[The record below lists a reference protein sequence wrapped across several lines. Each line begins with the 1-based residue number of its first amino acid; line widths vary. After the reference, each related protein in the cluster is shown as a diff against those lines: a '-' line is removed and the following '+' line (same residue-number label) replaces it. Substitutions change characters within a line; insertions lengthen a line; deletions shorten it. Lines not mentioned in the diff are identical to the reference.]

1 MTKMSEFY
9 SRVKAAVLDE
19 TGIAEEE
26 LFASNVERAVDARYI
41 LVHCLCKYLADGEVC
56 RLTGLSR
63 AGVNKMRNN
72 FGSKLGKFS
81 VRISVNVV
89 EEKAKEAASIA
100 IRTCRGGG
108 GGKYL
113 NYRIVQ
119 IISKSIAMLPRM
131 VESIHILVPTF
142 GMRPILAAT

>member
-100 IRTCRGGG
+100 IQTCRG

-113 NYRIVQ
+113 NYSILQ
-119 IISKSIAMLPRM
+119 IINKSIAMLPRM

-142 GMRPILAAT
+142 GMRPILAVT

>member
-100 IRTCRGGG
+100 IQTCRGGG
-108 GGKYL
+108 
-113 NYRIVQ
+113 
-119 IISKSIAMLPRM
+119 
-131 VESIHILVPTF
+131 
-142 GMRPILAAT
+142 